1 MAATLTHAMLEDLHR
16 GCASI
21 KLLAVPTGGSV
32 DFKTLSFSAADEI
45 FTLKDTFQITQDDP
59 STDEIKVDQNDETI
73 DTDLT
78 TTGEMKLQGD
88 IPSVASAL
96 LAYFFDAGQS
106 AASVTASTGE
116 TYTGAGFFKTPKE
129 VIASVL
135 VVSASK
141 KTAIAFARV
150 KFVASLTQD
159 STSNPLCVRFAGT
172 VLGNLKSGEG
182 DFAVLKKSA

>member
-1 MAATLTHAMLEDLHR
+1 MAVTLTHAMLEDLHR

-21 KLLAVPTGGSV
+21 KLLAVPSGGSV
-32 DFKTLSFSAADEI
+32 DFKTLTFDSADEI
-45 FTLKDTFQITQDDP
+45 FTLKDTFQISQDDP
-59 STDEIKVDQNDETI
+59 STDEIKIDQNDETI
-73 DTDLT
+73 DTDV

-96 LAYFFDAGQS
+96 LGYFFAAGQS

-129 VIASVL
+129 VMASVL

-141 KTAIAFARV
+141 KTAVVFARV